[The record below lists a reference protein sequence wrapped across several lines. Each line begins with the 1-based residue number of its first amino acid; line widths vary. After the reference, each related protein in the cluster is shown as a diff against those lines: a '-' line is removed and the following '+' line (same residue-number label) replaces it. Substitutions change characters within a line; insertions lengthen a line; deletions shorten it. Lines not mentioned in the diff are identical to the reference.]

1 MAAVF
6 AALLAALALGLWG
19 AILRSPLYE
28 IRGEVTARPAPG
40 LVLVRHGAV
49 AALGMAAMDLMAV
62 SAEPALLDRS
72 GVRPGD
78 RVRMAVRQRDDALV
92 LLRIDVLR

>member
-1 MAAVF
+1 MAF
-6 AALLAALALGLWG
+6 ALGLWG
-19 AILRSPLYE
+19 TILRPPVYE
-28 IRGEVTARPAPG
+28 IRGEVTARPAPD

-49 AALGMAAMDLMAV
+49 ATLGMAAMELMAV

-78 RVRMAVRQRDDALV
+78 RVRLAVRQRDDGIVLV
-92 LLRIDVLR
+92 SIDVLR

>member
-1 MAAVF
+1 M
-6 AALLAALALGLWG
+6 
-19 AILRSPLYE
+19 
-28 IRGEVTARPAPG
+28 TARPAPG

-49 AALGMAAMDLMAV
+49 AALGMGAMDLMAV